1 MRKRINHRDDEVRMP
16 TKSLRI
22 LIADADPNQALKIER
37 ALNILGYYRIAPL
50 YHGEA
55 LVSLKAAPSNEYD
68 VLLVS
73 QGMVGAGASD
83 ETEYRKD
90 NAQFR
95 HVLIYTDADSFVNQ
109 LASLMPLL
117 DASAGP

>member
-1 MRKRINHRDDEVRMP
+1 MDDEAAMP

-22 LIADADPNQALKIER
+22 PIADADPNEALKIER

-55 LVSLKAAPSNEYD
+55 LVSLKAAPTNEYD
-68 VLLVS
+68 VLLIS
-73 QGMVGAGASD
+73 QKMAD
-83 ETEYRKD
+83 EVIADEVEYRKD
-90 NAQFR
+90 NSQFR

-109 LASLMPLL
+109 LASVMPML
-117 DASAGP
+117 DVSANP

>member
-1 MRKRINHRDDEVRMP
+1 MP

-73 QGMVGAGASD
+73 QGMVGAGTTD
-83 ETEYRKD
+83 EAEYRKD

-117 DASAGP
+117 DASACP

>member
-1 MRKRINHRDDEVRMP
+1 
-16 TKSLRI
+16 
-22 LIADADPNQALKIER
+22 
-37 ALNILGYYRIAPL
+37 
-50 YHGEA
+50 
-55 LVSLKAAPSNEYD
+55 

-83 ETEYRKD
+83 EAEYRKD

>member
-1 MRKRINHRDDEVRMP
+1 MP

-55 LVSLKAAPSNEYD
+55 LVS
-68 VLLVS
+68 

-83 ETEYRKD
+83 EAEYRKD

>member
-1 MRKRINHRDDEVRMP
+1 MNVMRKRINHRDDEVRMP

-83 ETEYRKD
+83 
-90 NAQFR
+90 
-95 HVLIYTDADSFVNQ
+95 
-109 LASLMPLL
+109 
-117 DASAGP
+117 